1 MRVTPE
7 DQPLKKTKKPAVFLW
22 NPLVAAIWSFVFTP
36 LFGAFIHMRNWQT
49 LDERARAK
57 QSFCWLLGGLV
68 IVLGNHLVSA
78 LLVSNELVDHITI
91 ALLFLYGCGW
101 YLGSGM
107 SQVKLVKE
115 QFPKGYGKK
124 KWWIPL
130 GTALLGVFVY
140 MCLGVVFTL
149 LSNQIR

>member
-1 MRVTPE
+1 
-7 DQPLKKTKKPAVFLW
+7 
-22 NPLVAAIWSFVFTP
+22 
-36 LFGAFIHMRNWQT
+36 
-49 LDERARAK
+49 
-57 QSFCWLLGGLV
+57 
-68 IVLGNHLVSA
+68 
-78 LLVSNELVDHITI
+78 
-91 ALLFLYGCGW
+91 
-101 YLGSGM
+101 M

>member
-1 MRVTPE
+1 
-7 DQPLKKTKKPAVFLW
+7 
-22 NPLVAAIWSFVFTP
+22 
-36 LFGAFIHMRNWQT
+36 MRNWQT

-124 KWWIPL
+124 WWIPL